1 MLQAVYTTCCVPR
14 LSKGLQ
20 HPVLPA
26 LRPQHAPRLRYIIGM
41 KLLMTA
47 LLICA
52 TSIAS
57 FAQTKNP
64 APPRDNPLSLVD
76 TAVTI
81 TLRTQQQNFDGFV
94 AVYISPENWDAALK
108 DGDLGPFLKLK
119 EKKPG
124 RSAVV
129 VVPPNA
135 NTEASTVC
143 VYFDGDKALG
153 VTAAH
158 SKDGAKPSAG
168 DIANAYKAVNNAMTE
183 KKGLEFEL
191 EPGQVSTD
199 DGGQLPAYT
208 INHASRNPAR

>member
-1 MLQAVYTTCCVPR
+1 
-14 LSKGLQ
+14 
-20 HPVLPA
+20 
-26 LRPQHAPRLRYIIGM
+26 M
-41 KLLMTA
+41 KLLMAA

-52 TSIAS
+52 TAIAG
-57 FAQTKNP
+57 FTQPKNQ
-64 APPRDNPLSLVD
+64 APPKDDPLLLVD

-81 TLRTQQQNFDGFV
+81 ALRTQQQNFDGFV

-129 VVPPNA
+129 ITPPNA
-135 NTEASTVC
+135 NADAPTVC
-143 VYFDGDKALG
+143 VYFDGDKAFG
-153 VTAAH
+153 VTAAR
-158 SKDGAKPSAG
+158 SKDSAKPSVG
-168 DIANAYKAVNNAMTE
+168 DIADAYKAVTKAMTE

-199 DGGQLPAYT
+199 DGVPLRAYT
-208 INHASRNPAR
+208 INNASRGPAK